1 MASETTIHA
10 HKYVHFEDLQLSTK
24 DFYIM
29 LRDLIAKY
37 DYPGVTCTPIN
48 LKEGG
53 IFSSSRDYLR
63 ISKERYNF
71 FVCAAPF
78 GRSFFISWW
87 LKEEANTLANVAGKI
102 PYIGKTLATRIESKT
117 YYELDTELMFTSSI
131 NSLISYAVEKVK
143 AEHGYTK
150 DTKAIQ

>member
-10 HKYVHFEDLQLSTK
+10 HKYVHFENLQLSTR
-24 DFYIM
+24 DFYVM

-37 DYPGVTCTPIN
+37 DYPGVSCKLVT

-53 IFSSSRDYLR
+53 IFSSSRDYLC

-87 LKEEANTLANVAGKI
+87 LQEEANTLANVAEKI

-131 NSLISYAVEKVK
+131 NSLVSYAVEKVK
-143 AEHGYTK
+143 ADKGYTK
-150 DTKAIQ
+150 DNNAAQ